1 MSEQGLT
8 LAEAVRLAAEA
19 EKQAVEFYRGAAG
32 KASKDALRQ
41 LFNGLADL
49 EQFHYDKV
57 IELTLSLQKQG
68 KFLFYEGC
76 TLSIAAQSE
85 IDFAKE
91 AGETLEAA
99 KLSLMDV
106 LTAAQNVEVG
116 VSKRYTE
123 LAKQTDDPDGK
134 DMFLKLAREEQRHLR
149 LLTDVYWNLNDHGV
163 LRWPKM

>member
-1 MSEQGLT
+1 MSAQDFT
-8 LAEAVRLAAEA
+8 LAEAVRFAAEA
-19 EKQAVEFYRGAAG
+19 EKKAVEFYREAAQN
-32 KASKDALRQ
+32 ASKDALAK

-76 TLSIAAQSE
+76 SLSIPEQSE
-85 IDFAKE
+85 IDLSAE
-91 AGETLEAA
+91 AGETLSAA
-99 KLSLMDV
+99 KVSLMDV

-123 LAKQTDDPDGK
+123 LAGQTSDPDGRA
-134 DMFLKLAREEQRHLR
+134 MFLKLAEEEQRHLR
-149 LLTDVYWNLNDHGV
+149 LLTEVYWNLNDRGV
-163 LRWPKM
+163 LVWPAM

>member
-1 MSEQGLT
+1 MSEQDLT
-8 LAEAVRLAAEA
+8 LAEAVRFAAEA
-19 EKQAVEFYRGAAG
+19 EKSAVAFYREAAE
-32 KASKDALRQ
+32 KASKEALVR

-76 TLSIAAQSE
+76 SLSIPAQSE
-85 IDFAKE
+85 IDFSQE
-91 AGETLEAA
+91 AGEALAETQ
-99 KLSLMDV
+99 LSLMDV

-123 LAKQTDDPDGK
+123 LAGMTSDPDGQA
-134 DMFLKLAREEQRHLR
+134 MFLKLAAEEQRHLR

-163 LRWPKM
+163 LKWPKM

>member
-1 MSEQGLT
+1 MSEKDLT
-8 LAEAVRLAAEA
+8 LAEAVRFAAEA
-19 EKQAVEFYRGAAG
+19 EKQAVAFYRDAASST
-32 KASKDALRQ
+32 SKEALAR

-49 EQFHYDKV
+49 EQFHYEKV
-57 IELTLSLQKQG
+57 VELTLSLQKQG

-76 TLSIAAQSE
+76 SLSIPAQSE
-85 IDFAKE
+85 IDFSQE
-91 AGETLEAA
+91 AGDALAAA

-123 LAKQTDDPDGK
+123 LAKMTSDPDGSA
-134 DMFLKLAREEQRHLR
+134 MFLKLAAEEQRHLR

-163 LRWPKM
+163 LKWPKM

>member
-1 MSEQGLT
+1 MSEQDLT

-19 EKQAVEFYRGAAG
+19 EQQAVAFYREAANS
-32 KASKDALRQ
+32 ASKEALAR

-57 IELTLSLQKQG
+57 VELTLSLQRQG

-76 TLSIAAQSE
+76 SLSIPAQGE
-85 IDFAKE
+85 IDFAAE
-91 AGETLEAA
+91 AGDVLAST

-106 LTAAQNVEVG
+106 LTAAQKVEVG

-123 LAKQTDDPDGK
+123 LAGQTSDPDGK
-134 DMFLKLAREEQRHLR
+134 AMFLKLAEEEQRHLR
-149 LLTDVYWNLNDHGV
+149 LLTDVYWNLNDYGV
-163 LRWPKM
+163 LKWPKM